1 LTQLVANWA
10 VATPD
15 AVAVKKQAES
25 LTYDE
30 LELRSNQLANY
41 LLGFGVCRETIVGIA
56 LERSIEAVI
65 SALAVLKSGACY
77 LPLDPAYPRERIRLM
92 LNDAQPRVVISK
104 SNLAEQLPEGNWKI
118 VTLDLERT
126 KIDSCETD
134 VHIEKANPEDLAY
147 VIYTSGS
154 TGEPKGVQVTHANLL
169 NLVAWH
175 QAAFGVTA
183 NDRASLLASV
193 GFDASVWETWPYLAA
208 GASLHIPD
216 NETRITPD
224 LLRDWLVSSRISISF
239 LPTVLAEQLMTM
251 AWPDDT
257 SLRFLLT
264 GADTLRRFPS
274 AGLPFAVINNY
285 GPTECTVV
293 ATSGTVTPEIDRES
307 LPTIGR
313 PIANTEIYL
322 LDENLKQVPT
332 GIAGEIYIGGVGV
345 ARGYLNRPELTGE
358 RFINDPFSGDANAR
372 LYRTGDLARKL
383 SNGEIAYLGRVD
395 EQIKVRGYR
404 IEPNE
409 IIAVL
414 DRHPDVRASVV
425 VARGADCSE
434 KHLVAYVVAANHNS
448 VTAESLRTFLRM
460 ELPDYMVPAVFVQV
474 DSLPTTENGKIDR
487 KALPAPDAANTL
499 WEQEFTAPRNP
510 LEERLAE
517 MLAALL
523 GIAEVS
529 VNDNFFLLGG
539 HSLLG
544 TQLIGQ
550 IRGAFA
556 VDLTLRSL
564 FDAPT
569 IAELAVEVESL
580 LRSRIEAMSEDEVAR
595 QLA

>member
-1 LTQLVANWA
+1 M
-10 VATPD
+10 ATPD
-15 AVAVKKQAES
+15 AVAVKNQTES
-25 LTYDE
+25 LTYAE
-30 LELRSNQLANY
+30 LELQSSRLANY
-41 LLGFGVCRETIVGIA
+41 LIGFGVGRETIVGIA

-92 LNDAQPRVVISK
+92 LNDAQPRVVVSNSK
-104 SNLAEQLPEGNWKI
+104 LAEELPEGSWTI
-118 VTLDLERT
+118 VSLDHEKT
-126 KIDSCETD
+126 KLDSCETE
-134 VHIEKANPEDLAY
+134 VRVEKTSPDDLAY

-154 TGEPKGVQVTHANLL
+154 TGEPKGVEVTHANLL

-183 NDRASLLASV
+183 SDRASLLASV
-193 GFDASVWETWPYLAA
+193 GFDASVWETWPYLTG

-216 NETRITPD
+216 NETRINPD

-239 LPTVLAEQLMTM
+239 LPTVLAEQLMTL

-264 GADTLRRFPS
+264 GADTLRRFPP
-274 AGLPFAVINNY
+274 AGLPFMVINNY

-293 ATSGTVTPEIDRES
+293 ATSGTVAPETDRES

-332 GIAGEIYIGGVGV
+332 GVAGEIYIGGVGV
-345 ARGYLNRPELTGE
+345 ARGYLNRPDLTGE
-358 RFINDPFSGDANAR
+358 RFIKDPFNGDANAR

-414 DRHPDVRASVV
+414 DRHPDVQASVV
-425 VARGADCSE
+425 VALGADCSE
-434 KHLVAYVVAANHNS
+434 KHLVAYVVAAHHDS
-448 VTAESLRTFLRM
+448 VTAESLRAFLRM
-460 ELPDYMVPAVFVQV
+460 ELPDYMVPAVFVQI
-474 DSLPTTENGKIDR
+474 DSLPLTENGKIDR
-487 KALPAPDAANTL
+487 KALPAPDAANTM

-517 MLAALL
+517 MLASLL
-523 GIAEVS
+523 GITEVS

-569 IAELAVEVESL
+569 IAELAGEVETL
-580 LRSRIEAMSEDEVAR
+580 LRSRIDAMSEDEVAR

>member
-1 LTQLVANWA
+1 
-10 VATPD
+10 
-15 AVAVKKQAES
+15 
-25 LTYDE
+25 
-30 LELRSNQLANY
+30 
-41 LLGFGVCRETIVGIA
+41 
-56 LERSIEAVI
+56 
-65 SALAVLKSGACY
+65 
-77 LPLDPAYPRERIRLM
+77 
-92 LNDAQPRVVISK
+92 
-104 SNLAEQLPEGNWKI
+104 
-118 VTLDLERT
+118 
-126 KIDSCETD
+126 
-134 VHIEKANPEDLAY
+134 
-147 VIYTSGS
+147 
-154 TGEPKGVQVTHANLL
+154 
-169 NLVAWH
+169 
-175 QAAFGVTA
+175 
-183 NDRASLLASV
+183 
-193 GFDASVWETWPYLAA
+193 
-208 GASLHIPD
+208 
-216 NETRITPD
+216 
-224 LLRDWLVSSRISISF
+224 
-239 LPTVLAEQLMTM
+239 
-251 AWPDDT
+251 
-257 SLRFLLT
+257 
-264 GADTLRRFPS
+264 
-274 AGLPFAVINNY
+274 
-285 GPTECTVV
+285 
-293 ATSGTVTPEIDRES
+293 VTPEIDRES